1 MANKYN
7 SVSNVLS
14 NAKRNELIDVNNF
27 DTIDEVANMIKA
39 HGASRGERR
48 RLEKALAKTNKLSA
62 KALKKA
68 QDRVNY
74 EAYEAYKE
82 SVDMDFTH
90 FNAILGLVMVE
101 DYHWKEDDTHD
112 QITSLFD
119 RFQAKMQKYNK
130 LDWTTQDICKY
141 LKELTGVTLIPDH
154 QTNIEEFE
162 KSYYEDEEDEES

>member
-68 QDRVNY
+68 QERVNY
-74 EAYEAYKE
+74 EAYESYKE

-141 LKELTGVTLIPDH
+141 LKELTGVTLITDH
-154 QTNIEEFE
+154 QKNIEEFE
-162 KSYYEDEEDEES
+162 KSYYEHEES